1 MATSTYWYDCRII
14 KAEQICIAARLKAA
28 IHFKAEERPETG
40 AALAALAERMGKQ
53 PGPHWQVL
61 AKVLT
66 SLAKDW
72 QDADER
78 IKRLELLREK
88 ARVRNGWG

>member
-53 PGPHWQVL
+53 PGPHWL
-61 AKVLT
+61 AKVMA

-72 QDADER
+72 QDADAR
-78 IKRLELLREK
+78 VKRLELLREK